1 MKYLKFLAILL
12 IVSSCGGGGG
22 GGSSTPAIPFA
33 ITLGLTSFSVNEDTS
48 YSGSISATANEVVTL
63 VYSATSQPSSG
74 SLTLNASTGAI
85 TYLPQEDFNGTD
97 QFQYSV
103 TATEKTVTRNG
114 TVNITVNPVDD
125 APTIGFEA
133 SQELSKD
140 TMAFDD
146 TKTFRVNV
154 ADKDTD
160 LEDLTYDLLIGNE
173 VLIATFTPDTG
184 DNQNGAGALTVDL
197 TQLQKAGL
205 YSASIRVSDG
215 NTRGTL
221 PFETWF
227 IADKKIVSINQD
239 DDPDDG
245 FDGGEKTSKDY
256 YVYYLSGNTDAIGKT
271 KYLFIADSISSE
283 ANSNGTMDIDLYR
296 KALIASVNKL
306 NDSDASEFFT
316 SDYFTIVSAEPVDPD
331 ASSPVGIRTNCY
343 EFDERVY
350 CIGNGND
357 CVRDYCSIDTPI
369 FNALLESPTLISIL
383 TRLDGRG
390 VNSGNKNIQTVRDT
404 NPENTRHTLMHELG
418 HAHGYMGDEYRS
430 DERDLTDRGYNVN
443 TTTQSDVSLLKW
455 NHHIA
460 DQLNVLGK
468 DIQVCY
474 NYANGTIGDWDDLG
488 ITIDQCDCLANEWDA
503 NGNFIRK
510 NPECNK
516 VGLFEGNYYG
526 LYDNYRPS
534 FCSVMDSCTS
544 AGYGK
549 VNVEGFAVG
558 SIQNQGF
565 NIYDSDISFTTND
578 TGAYTG
584 ITFTV
589 NADYDTSKITL
600 KWYADGVEDASK
612 ENQKTVTFDKL
623 ASGALIYYTARAFD
637 LTGTILA
644 SDDVLDRTDFYEG
657 AFESYLV
664 GCSGFVSGDGCD
676 YDYSPSPS
684 TYLNYDFLYWNGPLG
699 FTWGQNWTK
708 W

>member
-1 MKYLKFLAILL
+1 MKYLKQL
-12 IVSSCGGGGG
+12 IAVLIISSCGGGGG
-22 GGSSTPAIPFA
+22 SGAVAIPFA
-33 ITLGLTSFSVNEDTS
+33 LTLGSTSFSVNEDTS

-74 SLTLNASTGAI
+74 SLTLSTSTGAI

-103 TATEKTVTRNG
+103 TATEKTVTRNA
-114 TVNITVNPVDD
+114 TVTITVNAVND
-125 APTIGFEA
+125 APTFTFET
-133 SQELSKD
+133 STTLSKD
-140 TMAFDD
+140 DMLFDSD
-146 TKTFRVNV
+146 QSFRVKV
-154 ADKDTD
+154 SDKDND
-160 LEDLTYDLLIGNE
+160 IEDLTYDMLVGDQVIPA
-173 VLIATFTPDTG
+173 VFTLDTG
-184 DNQNGAGALTVDL
+184 DNPNGAGTLNVDISQI
-197 TQLQKAGL
+197 TKAGL
-205 YSASIRVSDG
+205 YSAFIRAFDG
-215 NTRGTL
+215 SSRGL
-221 PFETWF
+221 DSFETWF
-227 IADKKIVSINQD
+227 ISNKSTVTIDQVD
-239 DDPDDG
+239 DVEQAGIDG
-245 FDGGEKTSKDY
+245 AATTPKDY
-256 YVYYLSGNTDAIGKT
+256 YTYYLSGNPNSIGKS
-271 KYLFIADSISSE
+271 KYLFIADSISGE
-283 ANSNGTMDIDLYR
+283 MNTNGTMDIDLYR
-296 KALIASVNKL
+296 RALVASINKL
-306 NDSDASEFFT
+306 NDSDASEFFG
-316 SDYFTIVSAEPVDPD
+316 SDYFTIVSTEPVIADGT
-331 ASSPVGIRTNCY
+331 SPIGVRTGCY
-343 EFDERVY
+343 TFDESVY
-350 CIGNGND
+350 CIGSLDTAIFDVLLPGNIL
-357 CVRDYCSIDTPI
+357 VST
-369 FNALLESPTLISIL
+369 L
-383 TRLDGRG
+383 TRVDGRG
-390 VNSGNKNIQTVRDT
+390 VNSGNKNIQRITEDD
-404 NPENTRHTLMHELG
+404 PERTRHTLMHELG

-455 NHHIA
+455 NHHIT

-474 NYANGTIGDWDDLG
+474 NYADGTIGDWDDLG

-565 NIYDSDISFTTND
+565 NIYDSDINFTTDD

-584 ITFTV
+584 ITFRV

-623 ASGALIYYTARAFD
+623 ASGALVYYTARAFD

-664 GCSGFVSGDGCD
+664 GCSGFFDEDGCR
-676 YDYSPSPS
+676 YDYEPSS
-684 TYLNYDFLYWNGPLG
+684 SRYSDYDFLYWNGPLG

>member
-1 MKYLKFLAILL
+1 MQYLKQL
-12 IVSSCGGGGG
+12 IAVLIISSCGGGGG
-22 GGSSTPAIPFA
+22 GSAAAIPFA
-33 ITLGLTSFSVNEDTS
+33 LTIGLTSFSVNEDTS

-74 SLTLNASTGAI
+74 SLTLSTSTGAI

-103 TATEKTVTRNG
+103 TATEKTVTRNA
-114 TVNITVNPVDD
+114 TVTITVNAVND
-125 APTIGFEA
+125 APTFTFET
-133 SQELSKD
+133 STTLSKD
-140 TMAFDD
+140 DMLFDSD
-146 TKTFRVNV
+146 QSFRVKV
-154 ADKDTD
+154 SDKDND
-160 LEDLTYDLLIGNE
+160 IEDLTYDMLVGDQVIPA
-173 VLIATFTPDTG
+173 VFTLDTG
-184 DNQNGAGALTVDL
+184 DNPNGTGTLDVDISQI
-197 TQLQKAGL
+197 TKAGL
-205 YSASIRVSDG
+205 YIASIRAFDG
-215 NTRGTL
+215 SIRGL
-221 PFETWF
+221 DSFETWF
-227 IADKKIVSINQD
+227 ISNKSTVTIDQVD
-239 DDPDDG
+239 DVEQAGIDG
-245 FDGGEKTSKDY
+245 AATTPKDY
-256 YVYYLSGNTDAIGKT
+256 YTYYLSGNPNSIGKS
-271 KYLFIADSISSE
+271 KYLFIADSISGE
-283 ANSNGTMDIDLYR
+283 MNTNGTMDIDLYR
-296 KALIASVNKL
+296 RALVASINKL
-306 NDSDASEFFT
+306 NDSDASEFFS
-316 SDYFTIVSAEPVDPD
+316 SDYFTIVSTEPVIADGT
-331 ASSPVGIRTNCY
+331 SPIGVRTGCY
-343 EFDERVY
+343 DFDEDIY
-350 CIGNGND
+350 CIG
-357 CVRDYCSIDTPI
+357 SLDTAI
-369 FNALLESPTLISIL
+369 FDVLLPNNVLVSTL
-383 TRLDGRG
+383 TRVNGRG
-390 VNSGNKNIQTVRDT
+390 VNSGNKNIQRITEDD
-404 NPENTRHTLMHELG
+404 PERTRHTLMHELG

-455 NHHIA
+455 NHHIT

-474 NYANGTIGDWDDLG
+474 NYADGTIADWDDLG

-516 VGLFEGNYYG
+516 IGLFEGNYYG

-565 NIYDSDISFTTND
+565 NIYDSDISFTTDD

-584 ITFTV
+584 ITFKV
-589 NADYDTSKITL
+589 KADYDTSKITL

-612 ENQKTVTFDKL
+612 QNQKTVTFDKL
-623 ASGALIYYTARAFD
+623 ASGALVYYTARAFD

-664 GCSGFVSGDGCD
+664 GCSGFFDEDGCR
-676 YDYSPSPS
+676 YDYEPSS
-684 TYLNYDFLYWNGPLG
+684 SRYSDYDFLYWNGPLG

>member
-1 MKYLKFLAILL
+1 MSMKYIKYLSVLLL
-12 IVSSCGGGGG
+12 IASCGGGGG
-22 GGSSTPAIPFA
+22 GGSSTPAIPFT
-33 ITLGLTSFSVNEDTS
+33 ITLGTASFSVNEDNT
-48 YSGSISATANEVVTL
+48 YTGSIAATANEVVTL
-63 VYSATSQPSSG
+63 TYAITTQPSSG

-103 TATEKTVTRNG
+103 TATEKTVTRNA
-114 TVNITVNPVDD
+114 TVTITVNAVNDS
-125 APTIGFEA
+125 PTFTFETPTT
-133 SQELSKD
+133 LSKD
-140 TMAFDD
+140 DMLFDSD
-146 TKTFRVNV
+146 QSFRVKV
-154 ADKDTD
+154 SDKDND
-160 LEDLTYDLLIGNE
+160 IEDLTYDMLVGDQVIPA
-173 VLIATFTPDTG
+173 VFTLDTG
-184 DNQNGAGALTVDL
+184 DNPNGTGTLDVDISQI
-197 TQLQKAGL
+197 TKAGL
-205 YSASIRVSDG
+205 YTASIRAFDG
-215 NTRGTL
+215 SSRGL
-221 PFETWF
+221 ASFETWF
-227 IADKKIVSINQD
+227 ISNKSTVTIDQVDDVEQAGIVGAATT
-239 DDPDDG
+239 P
-245 FDGGEKTSKDY
+245 KDY
-256 YVYYLSGNTDAIGKT
+256 YTYYLSGNPNSIGKS
-271 KYLFIADSISSE
+271 KYLFIADSISGE
-283 ANSNGTMDIDLYR
+283 MNTNGTMDIDLYR
-296 KALIASVNKL
+296 RALVASINKL
-306 NDSDASEFFT
+306 NDSDASEFFS
-316 SDYFTIVSAEPVDPD
+316 SDYFTIVSTEPVIPD
-331 ASSPVGIRTNCY
+331 GTSPIGVRTGCY
-343 EFDERVY
+343 EFDENIY
-350 CIGNGND
+350 CIGSLDTAIFDVLLPGN
-357 CVRDYCSIDTPI
+357 VLVST
-369 FNALLESPTLISIL
+369 L
-383 TRLDGRG
+383 TRVDGRG
-390 VNSGNKNIQTVRDT
+390 VNSGNKNIQRIREDD
-404 NPENTRHTLMHELG
+404 PERTRHTLMHELG

-455 NHHIA
+455 NHHIT

-474 NYANGTIGDWDDLG
+474 NYADGTIADWDDLG

-578 TGAYTG
+578 TGAYSG

-623 ASGALIYYTARAFD
+623 ASGALVYYTARAFD

>member
-1 MKYLKFLAILL
+1 MNYFKSLAILL
-12 IVSSCGGGGG
+12 IISSCGGGGG
-22 GGSSTPAIPFA
+22 GGAAAIPFA
-33 ITLGLTSFSVNEDTS
+33 LTLGLTSFSVNEDTS

-63 VYSATSQPSSG
+63 AYSATSQPSSG
-74 SLTLNASTGAI
+74 SLTLNALTGAI

-103 TATEKTVTRNG
+103 TATEKTVTRNA
-114 TVNITVNPVDD
+114 TVTITVNAVND
-125 APTIGFEA
+125 APTFTFET
-133 SQELSKD
+133 STTLSKD
-140 TMAFDD
+140 DMLFDSD
-146 TKTFRVNV
+146 QSFRVKV
-154 ADKDTD
+154 SDKDND
-160 LEDLTYDLLIGNE
+160 IEDLTYDMLVGDQVIPA
-173 VLIATFTPDTG
+173 VFTLDTG
-184 DNQNGAGALTVDL
+184 DNPNGAGTLNVDISQI
-197 TQLQKAGL
+197 TKAGL
-205 YSASIRVSDG
+205 YSAFIRAFDG
-215 NTRGTL
+215 SSRGL
-221 PFETWF
+221 DSFETWF
-227 IADKKIVSINQD
+227 ISNKSTVTIDQVD
-239 DDPDDG
+239 DVEQAGIDG
-245 FDGGEKTSKDY
+245 AATTPKDY
-256 YVYYLSGNTDAIGKT
+256 YTYYLSGNPNSIGKS
-271 KYLFIADSISSE
+271 KYLFIADSISGE
-283 ANSNGTMDIDLYR
+283 MNTNGTMDIDLYR
-296 KALIASVNKL
+296 RALVASINKL
-306 NDSDASEFFT
+306 NDSDASEFFG
-316 SDYFTIVSAEPVDPD
+316 SDYFTIVSTEPVIADGT
-331 ASSPVGIRTNCY
+331 SPIGVRTGCY
-343 EFDERVY
+343 DFDEDIY
-350 CIGNGND
+350 CIG
-357 CVRDYCSIDTPI
+357 SLDTAI
-369 FNALLESPTLISIL
+369 FDVLLPNNVLVSTL
-383 TRLDGRG
+383 TRVNGRG
-390 VNSGNKNIQTVRDT
+390 VNSGNKNIQRITEDD
-404 NPENTRHTLMHELG
+404 PERTRHTLMHELG

-455 NHHIA
+455 NHHIT

-474 NYANGTIGDWDDLG
+474 NYADGTIGDWDDLG

-516 VGLFEGNYYG
+516 IGLFEGNYYG

-534 FCSVMDSCTS
+534 FCSVMDSCSS

-565 NIYDSDISFTTND
+565 NIYDSDISFTTDD

-584 ITFTV
+584 ITFKV
-589 NADYDTSKITL
+589 KADYDTSKITL

-623 ASGALIYYTARAFD
+623 ASGALVYYTARAFD

-664 GCSGFVSGDGCD
+664 GCSGFFDEDGCR
-676 YDYSPSPS
+676 YDYEPSS
-684 TYLNYDFLYWNGPLG
+684 SRYSDYDFLYWNGPLG

>member
-1 MKYLKFLAILL
+1 MNYFKSLAILL
-12 IVSSCGGGGG
+12 IISSCGGGGG
-22 GGSSTPAIPFA
+22 GGAAAIPFA
-33 ITLGLTSFSVNEDTS
+33 LTLGLTSFSVNEDTS

-63 VYSATSQPSSG
+63 AYSATSQPSSG
-74 SLTLNASTGAI
+74 SLTLNALTGAI

-103 TATEKTVTRNG
+103 TATEKTVTRNA
-114 TVNITVNPVDD
+114 TVTITVNAVND
-125 APTIGFEA
+125 APTFTFET
-133 SQELSKD
+133 STTLSKD
-140 TMAFDD
+140 DMLFDSD
-146 TKTFRVNV
+146 QSFRVKV
-154 ADKDTD
+154 SDKDND
-160 LEDLTYDLLIGNE
+160 IEDLTYDMLVGDQVIPA
-173 VLIATFTPDTG
+173 VFTLDTG
-184 DNQNGAGALTVDL
+184 DNPNGAGTLNVDISQI
-197 TQLQKAGL
+197 TKAGL
-205 YSASIRVSDG
+205 YSAFIRAFDG
-215 NTRGTL
+215 SSRGL
-221 PFETWF
+221 DSFETWF
-227 IADKKIVSINQD
+227 ISNKSTVTIDQVD
-239 DDPDDG
+239 DVEQAGIDG
-245 FDGGEKTSKDY
+245 AATTPKDY
-256 YVYYLSGNTDAIGKT
+256 YTYYLSGNPNSIGKS
-271 KYLFIADSISSE
+271 KYLFIADSISGE
-283 ANSNGTMDIDLYR
+283 MNTNGTMDIDLYR
-296 KALIASVNKL
+296 RALVASINKL
-306 NDSDASEFFT
+306 NDSDASEFFG
-316 SDYFTIVSAEPVDPD
+316 SDYFTIVSTEPVIADGT
-331 ASSPVGIRTNCY
+331 SPIGVRTGCY
-343 EFDERVY
+343 TFDESVY
-350 CIGNGND
+350 CIGSLDTAIFDVLLPGNIL
-357 CVRDYCSIDTPI
+357 VST
-369 FNALLESPTLISIL
+369 L
-383 TRLDGRG
+383 TRVDGRG
-390 VNSGNKNIQTVRDT
+390 VNSGNKNIQRITEDD
-404 NPENTRHTLMHELG
+404 PERTRHTLMHELG

-455 NHHIA
+455 NHHIT

-474 NYANGTIGDWDDLG
+474 NYADGTIGDWDDLG

-516 VGLFEGNYYG
+516 IGLFEGNYYG

-534 FCSVMDSCTS
+534 FCSVMDSCSS

-565 NIYDSDISFTTND
+565 NIYDSDISFTTDD

-584 ITFTV
+584 ITFKV
-589 NADYDTSKITL
+589 KADYDTSKITL

-623 ASGALIYYTARAFD
+623 ASGALVYYTARAFD

-664 GCSGFVSGDGCD
+664 GCSGFFDEDGCR
-676 YDYSPSPS
+676 YDYEPSS
-684 TYLNYDFLYWNGPLG
+684 SRYSDYDFLYWNGPLG

>member
-1 MKYLKFLAILL
+1 MNYFKSLAILL
-12 IVSSCGGGGG
+12 IISSCGGGGG
-22 GGSSTPAIPFA
+22 GGGAAAIPFA
-33 ITLGLTSFSVNEDTS
+33 LTLGLTSFSVNEDTS

-74 SLTLNASTGAI
+74 SLTLSTSTGAI

-103 TATEKTVTRNG
+103 TATEKTVTRNA
-114 TVNITVNPVDD
+114 TVTITVNAVND
-125 APTIGFEA
+125 APTFTFET
-133 SQELSKD
+133 STTLSKD
-140 TMAFDD
+140 DMLFDSD
-146 TKTFRVNV
+146 QSFRVKV
-154 ADKDTD
+154 SDKDND
-160 LEDLTYDLLIGNE
+160 IEDLTYDMLVGDQVIPA
-173 VLIATFTPDTG
+173 VFTLDTG
-184 DNQNGAGALTVDL
+184 DNPNGAGTLNVDISQI
-197 TQLQKAGL
+197 TKAGL
-205 YSASIRVSDG
+205 YSAFIRAFDG
-215 NTRGTL
+215 SSRGL
-221 PFETWF
+221 DSFETWF
-227 IADKKIVSINQD
+227 ISNKSTVTIDQVD
-239 DDPDDG
+239 DVEQAGIDG
-245 FDGGEKTSKDY
+245 AATTPKDY
-256 YVYYLSGNTDAIGKT
+256 YTYYLSGNPNSIGKS
-271 KYLFIADSISSE
+271 KYLFIADSISGE
-283 ANSNGTMDIDLYR
+283 MNTNGTMDIDLYR
-296 KALIASVNKL
+296 RALVASINKL
-306 NDSDASEFFT
+306 NDSDASEFFG
-316 SDYFTIVSAEPVDPD
+316 SDYFTIVSTEPVIADGT
-331 ASSPVGIRTNCY
+331 SPIGVRTGCY
-343 EFDERVY
+343 TFDESVY
-350 CIGNGND
+350 CIGSLDTAIFDVLLPGNIL
-357 CVRDYCSIDTPI
+357 VST
-369 FNALLESPTLISIL
+369 L
-383 TRLDGRG
+383 TRVDGRG
-390 VNSGNKNIQTVRDT
+390 VNSGNKNIQRITEDD
-404 NPENTRHTLMHELG
+404 PERTRHTLMHELG

-455 NHHIA
+455 NHHIT

-474 NYANGTIGDWDDLG
+474 NYADGTIGDWDDLG

-565 NIYDSDISFTTND
+565 NIYDSDISFTTDD

-623 ASGALIYYTARAFD
+623 ASGALVYYTARAFD

-664 GCSGFVSGDGCD
+664 GCSGFFDEDGCR
-676 YDYSPSPS
+676 YDYEPSS
-684 TYLNYDFLYWNGPLG
+684 SRYSDYDFLYWNGPLG

>member
-103 TATEKTVTRNG
+103 TATEKTVTRNA
-114 TVNITVNPVDD
+114 TVTITVNAVNDS
-125 APTIGFEA
+125 PTFTFET
-133 SQELSKD
+133 STTLSKD
-140 TMAFDD
+140 DMLFDSD
-146 TKTFRVNV
+146 QSFRVKV
-154 ADKDTD
+154 SDKDND
-160 LEDLTYDLLIGNE
+160 IEDLTYDMLVGDQVIPA
-173 VLIATFTPDTG
+173 VFTLDTG
-184 DNQNGAGALTVDL
+184 DNPNGTGTLDVDISQI
-197 TQLQKAGL
+197 TKAGL
-205 YSASIRVSDG
+205 YIASIRAFDG
-215 NTRGTL
+215 SSRGL
-221 PFETWF
+221 ASFETWF
-227 IADKKIVSINQD
+227 ISNKSTVTIDQVD
-239 DDPDDG
+239 DVEQAG
-245 FDGGEKTSKDY
+245 IGGAATTPKDY
-256 YVYYLSGNTDAIGKT
+256 YTYYLSGNPNSIGKS
-271 KYLFIADSISSE
+271 KYLFIADSISGE
-283 ANSNGTMDIDLYR
+283 MNTNGTMDIDLYR
-296 KALIASVNKL
+296 RALVASINKL
-306 NDSDASEFFT
+306 NDSDASEFFS
-316 SDYFTIVSAEPVDPD
+316 SDYFTIVSTEPVIPD
-331 ASSPVGIRTNCY
+331 GTSPIGVRTGCY
-343 EFDERVY
+343 DFDENIY
-350 CIGNGND
+350 CIGSLDTAIFDVLLPGN
-357 CVRDYCSIDTPI
+357 VLVST
-369 FNALLESPTLISIL
+369 L
-383 TRLDGRG
+383 TRVDGRG
-390 VNSGNKNIQTVRDT
+390 VNSGNKNIQRIREDD
-404 NPENTRHTLMHELG
+404 PERTRHTLMHELG

-430 DERDLTDRGYNVN
+430 DERDLTDYGDNVN

-455 NHHIA
+455 NHHIT

-474 NYANGTIGDWDDLG
+474 NYADGTIADWDDLG

-516 VGLFEGNYYG
+516 IGLFEGNYYG

-549 VNVEGFAVG
+549 VNIEGFAVG

-578 TGAYTG
+578 TGEYTG

-623 ASGALIYYTARAFD
+623 ASGALVYYTVRAFD

>member
-1 MKYLKFLAILL
+1 MNYFKSLAILL
-12 IVSSCGGGGG
+12 IISSCGGGGG
-22 GGSSTPAIPFA
+22 GGAAAIPFA
-33 ITLGLTSFSVNEDTS
+33 LTLGLTSFSVNEDTS

-63 VYSATSQPSSG
+63 AYSATSQPSSG
-74 SLTLNASTGAI
+74 SLTLNALTGAI

-103 TATEKTVTRNG
+103 TATEKTVTRNA
-114 TVNITVNPVDD
+114 TVTITVNAVND
-125 APTIGFEA
+125 APTFTFET
-133 SQELSKD
+133 STTLSKD
-140 TMAFDD
+140 DMLFDSD
-146 TKTFRVNV
+146 QSFRVKV
-154 ADKDTD
+154 SDKDND
-160 LEDLTYDLLIGNE
+160 IEDLTYDMLVGDQVIPA
-173 VLIATFTPDTG
+173 VFTLDTG
-184 DNQNGAGALTVDL
+184 DNPNGAGTLNVDISQI
-197 TQLQKAGL
+197 TKAGL
-205 YSASIRVSDG
+205 YSAFIRAFDG
-215 NTRGTL
+215 SSRGL
-221 PFETWF
+221 DSFETWF
-227 IADKKIVSINQD
+227 ISNKSTVTIDQVD
-239 DDPDDG
+239 DVEQAGIDG
-245 FDGGEKTSKDY
+245 AATTPKDY
-256 YVYYLSGNTDAIGKT
+256 YTYYLSGNPNSIGKS
-271 KYLFIADSISSE
+271 KYLFIADSISGE
-283 ANSNGTMDIDLYR
+283 MNTNGTMDIDLYR
-296 KALIASVNKL
+296 RALVASINKL
-306 NDSDASEFFT
+306 NDSDASEFFG
-316 SDYFTIVSAEPVDPD
+316 SDYFTIVSTEPVIADGT
-331 ASSPVGIRTNCY
+331 SPIGVRTGCY
-343 EFDERVY
+343 DFDEDIY
-350 CIGNGND
+350 CIG
-357 CVRDYCSIDTPI
+357 SLDTAI
-369 FNALLESPTLISIL
+369 FDVLLPNNVLVSTL
-383 TRLDGRG
+383 TRVNGRG
-390 VNSGNKNIQTVRDT
+390 VNSGNKNIQRITEDD
-404 NPENTRHTLMHELG
+404 PERTRHTLMHELG

-455 NHHIA
+455 NHHIT

-474 NYANGTIGDWDDLG
+474 NYADGTIGDWDDLG

-516 VGLFEGNYYG
+516 IGLFEGNYYG

-534 FCSVMDSCTS
+534 FCSVMDSCSS

-565 NIYDSDISFTTND
+565 NIYDSDINFTTDD

-584 ITFTV
+584 ITFKV
-589 NADYDTSKITL
+589 KADYDTSKITL

-623 ASGALIYYTARAFD
+623 ASGALVYYTARAFD

-664 GCSGFVSGDGCD
+664 GCSGFFDEDGCR
-676 YDYSPSPS
+676 YDYEPSS
-684 TYLNYDFLYWNGPLG
+684 SRYSDYDFLYWNGPLG

>member
-1 MKYLKFLAILL
+1 MQYLKQL
-12 IVSSCGGGGG
+12 IAVLIISSCGGGGSG
-22 GGSSTPAIPFA
+22 AVAIPFA
-33 ITLGLTSFSVNEDTS
+33 LTLGSTSFSVNEDTS

-63 VYSATSQPSSG
+63 AYSATSQPSSG

-103 TATEKTVTRNG
+103 TATEKTVTRNA
-114 TVNITVNPVDD
+114 TVTITVNAVNDS
-125 APTIGFEA
+125 PTFTFETPTT
-133 SQELSKD
+133 LSKD
-140 TMAFDD
+140 DMLFDSD
-146 TKTFRVNV
+146 QSFRVKV
-154 ADKDTD
+154 SDKDND
-160 LEDLTYDLLIGNE
+160 IEDLTYDMLVGDQVIPA
-173 VLIATFTPDTG
+173 VFTLDTG
-184 DNQNGAGALTVDL
+184 DNPNGTGTLDVDISQI
-197 TQLQKAGL
+197 TKAGL
-205 YSASIRVSDG
+205 YIASIRAFDG
-215 NTRGTL
+215 SSRGL
-221 PFETWF
+221 ASFETWF
-227 IADKKIVSINQD
+227 ISNKSTVTIDQVD
-239 DDPDDG
+239 DVEQAG
-245 FDGGEKTSKDY
+245 IGGAATTPKDY
-256 YVYYLSGNTDAIGKT
+256 YTYYLSGNPNSIGKS
-271 KYLFIADSISSE
+271 KYLFIADSISGE
-283 ANSNGTMDIDLYR
+283 MNTNGTMDIDLYR
-296 KALIASVNKL
+296 RALVASINKL
-306 NDSDASEFFT
+306 NDSDASEFFS
-316 SDYFTIVSAEPVDPD
+316 SDYFTIVSTEPVIPD
-331 ASSPVGIRTNCY
+331 GTSPIGVRTGCY
-343 EFDERVY
+343 DFDENIY
-350 CIGNGND
+350 CIGSLDTAIFDVLLPGN
-357 CVRDYCSIDTPI
+357 VLVST
-369 FNALLESPTLISIL
+369 L
-383 TRLDGRG
+383 TRIDGRG
-390 VNSGNKNIQTVRDT
+390 VNSGNKNIQRIREDD
-404 NPENTRHTLMHELG
+404 PERTRHTLMHELG

-430 DERDLTDRGYNVN
+430 DERDLTDYGDNVN

-455 NHHIA
+455 NHHIT

-474 NYANGTIGDWDDLG
+474 NYADGTIGDWDDLG

-516 VGLFEGNYYG
+516 IGLFEGNYYG

-565 NIYDSDISFTTND
+565 NIYDSDINFTTND

-623 ASGALIYYTARAFD
+623 ASGALVYYTARAFD

>member
-1 MKYLKFLAILL
+1 MNYFKSLAILL
-12 IVSSCGGGGG
+12 IISSCGGGGG
-22 GGSSTPAIPFA
+22 GGAAAIPFA
-33 ITLGLTSFSVNEDTS
+33 LTLGLTSFSVNEDTS

-63 VYSATSQPSSG
+63 AYSATSQPSSG
-74 SLTLNASTGAI
+74 SLTLNALTGAI

-103 TATEKTVTRNG
+103 TATEKTVTRNA
-114 TVNITVNPVDD
+114 TVTITVNAVND
-125 APTIGFEA
+125 APTFTFET
-133 SQELSKD
+133 STTLSKD
-140 TMAFDD
+140 DMLFDSD
-146 TKTFRVNV
+146 QSFRVKV
-154 ADKDTD
+154 SDKDND
-160 LEDLTYDLLIGNE
+160 IEDLTYDMLVGDQVIPA
-173 VLIATFTPDTG
+173 VFTLDTG
-184 DNQNGAGALTVDL
+184 DNPNGAGTLNVDISQI
-197 TQLQKAGL
+197 TKAGL
-205 YSASIRVSDG
+205 YTASIRAFDG
-215 NTRGTL
+215 SSRGL
-221 PFETWF
+221 DSFETWF
-227 IADKKIVSINQD
+227 ISNKSTVTIDQVD
-239 DDPDDG
+239 DVEQAGIDG
-245 FDGGEKTSKDY
+245 AATTPKDY
-256 YVYYLSGNTDAIGKT
+256 YTYYLSGNPNSIGKS
-271 KYLFIADSISSE
+271 KYLFIADSISGE
-283 ANSNGTMDIDLYR
+283 MNTNGTMDIDLYR
-296 KALIASVNKL
+296 RALVASINKL
-306 NDSDASEFFT
+306 NDSDASEFFG
-316 SDYFTIVSAEPVDPD
+316 SDYFTIVSTEPVIADGT
-331 ASSPVGIRTNCY
+331 SPIGVRTGCY
-343 EFDERVY
+343 DFDEDIY
-350 CIGNGND
+350 CIG
-357 CVRDYCSIDTPI
+357 SLDTAI
-369 FNALLESPTLISIL
+369 FDVLLPNNVLVSTL
-383 TRLDGRG
+383 TRVNGRG
-390 VNSGNKNIQTVRDT
+390 VNSGNKNIQRITEDD
-404 NPENTRHTLMHELG
+404 PERTRHTLMHELG

-455 NHHIA
+455 NHHIT

-474 NYANGTIGDWDDLG
+474 NYADGTIGDWDDLG

-565 NIYDSDISFTTND
+565 NIYDSDISFTTDD

-584 ITFTV
+584 ITFKV
-589 NADYDTSKITL
+589 KADYDTSKITL

-623 ASGALIYYTARAFD
+623 ASGALVYYTARAFD

-664 GCSGFVSGDGCD
+664 GCSGFFDEDGCR
-676 YDYSPSPS
+676 YDYEPSS
-684 TYLNYDFLYWNGPLG
+684 SRYSDYDFLYWNGPLG

>member
-1 MKYLKFLAILL
+1 MKYLKQMIAVL
-12 IVSSCGGGGG
+12 IISSCGGGGG
-22 GGSSTPAIPFA
+22 GGAAAIPFA
-33 ITLGLTSFSVNEDTS
+33 LTIGLTSFSVNEDTS

-63 VYSATSQPSSG
+63 AYSATSQPSSG

-103 TATEKTVTRNG
+103 TATEKTVTRNA
-114 TVNITVNPVDD
+114 TVTITVNAVNDS
-125 APTIGFEA
+125 PTFTFETPTT
-133 SQELSKD
+133 LSKD
-140 TMAFDD
+140 DMLFDSD
-146 TKTFRVNV
+146 QSFRVKV
-154 ADKDTD
+154 SDKDND
-160 LEDLTYDLLIGNE
+160 IEDLTYDMLVGDQVIPA
-173 VLIATFTPDTG
+173 VFTLDTG
-184 DNQNGAGALTVDL
+184 DNPNGTGTLDVDISQI
-197 TQLQKAGL
+197 TKAGL
-205 YSASIRVSDG
+205 YVASIRAFDG
-215 NTRGTL
+215 SSRGL
-221 PFETWF
+221 ASFETWF
-227 IADKKIVSINQD
+227 ISNKSTVTIDQVD
-239 DDPDDG
+239 DVEQAG
-245 FDGGEKTSKDY
+245 IGGAATTPKDY
-256 YVYYLSGNTDAIGKT
+256 YTYYLSGNPNSIGKS
-271 KYLFIADSISSE
+271 KYLFIADSISGE
-283 ANSNGTMDIDLYR
+283 MNTNGTMDIDLYR
-296 KALIASVNKL
+296 RALVASINKL
-306 NDSDASEFFT
+306 NDSDASEFFS
-316 SDYFTIVSAEPVDPD
+316 SDYFTIVSTEPVIPD
-331 ASSPVGIRTNCY
+331 GTSPIGVRTGCY
-343 EFDERVY
+343 DFDENIY
-350 CIGNGND
+350 CIGSLDTAIFDVLLPGN
-357 CVRDYCSIDTPI
+357 VLVST
-369 FNALLESPTLISIL
+369 L
-383 TRLDGRG
+383 TRVDGRG
-390 VNSGNKNIQTVRDT
+390 VNSGNKNIQRIREDD
-404 NPENTRHTLMHELG
+404 PERTRHTLMHELG

-430 DERDLTDRGYNVN
+430 DERDLTDNGYNVN

-455 NHHIA
+455 NHHIT

-474 NYANGTIGDWDDLG
+474 NYADGTIADWDDLG

-516 VGLFEGNYYG
+516 IGLFEGNYYG

-549 VNVEGFAVG
+549 VNIEGFAVG

-565 NIYDSDISFTTND
+565 NLYDSDISFTTND

-623 ASGALIYYTARAFD
+623 ASGALVYYTARAFD

>member
-1 MKYLKFLAILL
+1 MKYLKQL
-12 IVSSCGGGGG
+12 IAVLIISSCGGGGG
-22 GGSSTPAIPFA
+22 SGAVAIPFA
-33 ITLGLTSFSVNEDTS
+33 LTLGSTSFSVNEDTS

-74 SLTLNASTGAI
+74 SLTLSTSTGAI

-103 TATEKTVTRNG
+103 TATEKTVTRNA
-114 TVNITVNPVDD
+114 TVTITVNAVND
-125 APTIGFEA
+125 APTFTFET
-133 SQELSKD
+133 STTLSKD
-140 TMAFDD
+140 DMLFDSD
-146 TKTFRVNV
+146 QSFRVKV
-154 ADKDTD
+154 SDKDND
-160 LEDLTYDLLIGNE
+160 IEDLTYDMLVGDQVIPA
-173 VLIATFTPDTG
+173 VFTLDTG
-184 DNQNGAGALTVDL
+184 DNPNGAGTLNVDISQI
-197 TQLQKAGL
+197 TKAGL
-205 YSASIRVSDG
+205 YSAFIRAFDG
-215 NTRGTL
+215 SSRGL
-221 PFETWF
+221 DSFETWF
-227 IADKKIVSINQD
+227 ISNKSTVTIDQVD
-239 DDPDDG
+239 DVEQAGIDG
-245 FDGGEKTSKDY
+245 AATTPKDY
-256 YVYYLSGNTDAIGKT
+256 YTYYLSGNPNSIGKS
-271 KYLFIADSISSE
+271 KYLFIADSISGE
-283 ANSNGTMDIDLYR
+283 MNTNGTMDIDLYR
-296 KALIASVNKL
+296 RALVASINKL
-306 NDSDASEFFT
+306 NDSDASEFFG
-316 SDYFTIVSAEPVDPD
+316 SDYFTIVSTEPVIADGT
-331 ASSPVGIRTNCY
+331 SPIGVRTGCY
-343 EFDERVY
+343 DFDEDIY
-350 CIGNGND
+350 CIG
-357 CVRDYCSIDTPI
+357 SLDTAI
-369 FNALLESPTLISIL
+369 FDVLLPNNVLVSTL
-383 TRLDGRG
+383 TRVNGRG
-390 VNSGNKNIQTVRDT
+390 VNSGNKNIQRITEDD
-404 NPENTRHTLMHELG
+404 PERTRHTLMHELG

-455 NHHIA
+455 NHHIT

-474 NYANGTIGDWDDLG
+474 NYADGTIGDWDDLG

-503 NGNFIRK
+503 NGNFVRK

-565 NIYDSDISFTTND
+565 NIYDSDINFTTDD

-584 ITFTV
+584 ITFRV

-623 ASGALIYYTARAFD
+623 ASGALVYYTARAFD

-664 GCSGFVSGDGCD
+664 GCSGFFDEDGCR
-676 YDYSPSPS
+676 YDYEPSS
-684 TYLNYDFLYWNGPLG
+684 SRYSDYDFLYWNGPLG